1 MRGGSFSHSVTR
13 VTLSSPVIAYH
24 FSQRGGPAH
33 RGSRPT
39 NTWEKTMTKTLK
51 SLTRSAA
58 FALTAGA
65 MLFGAT
71 TLPASAGP
79 GMGNSLG
86 ECYNNWIGWC
96 NEKTS
101 GYPNDCYTK
110 SLKMCDQKH
119 KQRSSAIPPAQL
131 EAMKSTSLRKA
142 KRVEAAVTPAST
154 AAR

>member
-1 MRGGSFSHSVTR
+1 
-13 VTLSSPVIAYH
+13 
-24 FSQRGGPAH
+24 
-33 RGSRPT
+33 
-39 NTWEKTMTKTLK
+39 MTQTLK

-86 ECYNNWIGWC
+86 ECYNNWINWC

-101 GYPNDCYTK
+101 GYPNSCYDK
-110 SLKMCDQKH
+110 SLKKCDQTH
-119 KQRSSAIPPAQL
+119 KANSSAIPLDQL
-131 EAMKSTSLRKA
+131 QAMKAASLRKA
-142 KRVEAAVTPAST
+142 KRVEASMAPV
-154 AAR
+154 AATTR